1 MEWRCGRATIDD
13 VLAFRPR
20 TRTATSPA
28 DAAVDGWRAEA
39 AAYAVAVRE
48 EAMVLEP
55 GRWGL
60 VTDLGELAARL
71 PPSLRRG
78 VTARDDGA
86 ALRITTGLHPTVG
99 AAMSELGA
107 LRGRLTAALGR
118 DGLRIA
124 AAGAHPEHD
133 VTFGLEVA
141 VAIPDGHR
149 AATAHDRMRAHLPL
163 LLARSANAPFLD
175 GGETGLATARG
186 ASLEDPSQDLQLD
199 PDRGALTVAILDAQT
214 QLRDVAALTALVQ
227 CLTRLEATRRTHRHD
242 RRVRLETVV
251 TGRARAARH
260 GMAAHLDDD
269 RPAREVVAGVLA
281 ECTPHAR
288 TMQCLQQLEGI
299 HHLAAAP
306 GDTRQ
311 RASARLRPGEPS
323 GGRRLRTLTAALS
336 AAYSAT

>member
-1 MEWRCGRATIDD
+1 M
-13 VLAFRPR
+13 LAFRPR
-20 TRTATSPA
+20 TRTVTPA

-39 AAYAVAVRE
+39 AAYAVAIRE

-55 GRWGL
+55 ARWDL
-60 VTDLGELAARL
+60 VEDVRPLAERL

-78 VTARDDGA
+78 VRARDDSA
-86 ALRITTGLHPTVG
+86 ALVISTGFHQTVG
-99 AAMSELGA
+99 GAISELGS

-118 DGLRIA
+118 DGLRVA

-133 VTFGLEVA
+133 VTFGLQVA

-163 LLARSANAPFLD
+163 LLALSANAPFLD

-186 ASLEDPSQDLQLD
+186 ARLEDPSQDLQLD

-251 TGRARAARH
+251 TGRDRAARL
-260 GMAAHLDDD
+260 GMDAHLDHD
-269 RPAREVVAGVLA
+269 RPARDVAAQALA
-281 ECTPHAR
+281 ECAPHAR
-288 TMQCLQQLEGI
+288 TMQCLQQLDAI
-299 HHLAAAP
+299 RQLAAAP
-306 GDTRQ
+306 GDARQ
-311 RASARLRPGEPS
+311 RGSARLRPGERS
-323 GGRRLRTLTAALS
+323 GGRRLRALTAALS